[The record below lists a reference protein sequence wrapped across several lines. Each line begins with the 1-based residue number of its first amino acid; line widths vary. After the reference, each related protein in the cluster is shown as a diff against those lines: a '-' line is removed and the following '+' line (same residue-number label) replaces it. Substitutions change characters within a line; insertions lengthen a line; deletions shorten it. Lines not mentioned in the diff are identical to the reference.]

1 MWKRWSHAFRA
12 AALTVFGMIAA
23 ALPIMALPFVSPIMA
38 WAEKRAVGRKRR
50 LGERSPCDWC
60 MAPSGE
66 PALARAD
73 DGYAVRVD
81 MVVGPGL
88 STRVVRI
95 AMPGADT
102 SRHPTASSC

>member
-1 MWKRWSHAFRA
+1 MRGMWKRWSHAFRA

-23 ALPIMALPFVSPIMA
+23 ALPIMA